1 MLVSVLASGSE
12 GNSTYIETKD
22 TKILLDL
29 GMNTKYIT
37 TKLDELGVDS
47 KEIEYIFMTHTHSDH
62 TGAIKTFI
70 KRNEPTIVLTEKM
83 LEELDFLSE
92 YDKLIVKSDS
102 LEIGNTRIVPFKTSH
117 DAVDSRGYLIEDEES
132 SMVYM
137 TDTGYLNQ
145 KYFDLLR
152 DKNLYVMEAN
162 HDVEMLM
169 NGSYPKWLKSRILS
183 DHGHLSNNSAGF
195 YLSKLIGPHTKKFIL
210 AHLSKENNTKE
221 EALRTVKKTLKEYEI
236 DFNNLEVATQKEKTE
251 GIVV

>member
-102 LEIGNTRIVPFKTSH
+102 LEIGNTRVVPFKTSH

-137 TDTGYLNQ
+137 TDTGYLI
-145 KYFDLLR
+145 
-152 DKNLYVMEAN
+152 KN
-162 HDVEMLM
+162 
-169 NGSYPKWLKSRILS
+169 ILI
-183 DHGHLSNNSAGF
+183 F
-195 YLSKLIGPHTKKFIL
+195 
-210 AHLSKENNTKE
+210 
-221 EALRTVKKTLKEYEI
+221 
-236 DFNNLEVATQKEKTE
+236 
-251 GIVV
+251 